1 MKKYTGT
8 IILGIIT
15 LIFGVDTL
23 LSFSDNATF
32 SELAHNY
39 LRQEPLLG
47 FTTLIGFFTVLLA
60 HFWWFRSKNK

>member
-8 IILGIIT
+8 IILAIIT

-23 LSFSDNATF
+23 LSLGDNATF

-39 LRQEPLLG
+39 LRQDPLIG
-47 FTTLIGFFTVLLA
+47 FTTLIGFFGILLM
-60 HFWWFRSKNK
+60 HFWWFRPRK